1 MIRKISI
8 ILVTASLLNAC
19 ATGGIKS
26 VTVKV
31 YKYDGS
37 VSCDQSS
44 GTSLE
49 SMQDELLQKKIP
61 IISSSCGSDGLIR
74 AAVCGIDTGHVNVFE
89 IKSNVYPTAQA
100 LGYEVVSMLEDYAP
114 MDCRT

>member
-1 MIRKISI
+1 MIRKISF
-8 ILVTASLLNAC
+8 ILASAIWLSAC
-19 ATGGIKS
+19 ETSAIKS
-26 VTVKV
+26 ATVKV

-44 GTSLE
+44 GTSIE

-61 IISSSCGSDGLIR
+61 IISSDCGSDGLIR
-74 AAVCGIDTGHVNVFE
+74 AAVCGIETGHVNVFE
-89 IKSNVYPTAQA
+89 IKSDTYPTAKT
-100 LGYEVVSMLEDYAP
+100 LGYKVVTKLEDYAP